1 MADDDTDLEPDP
13 DRDREPRSEPEP
25 EPGPD
30 GEHAPDE
37 HLKRVREYLQ
47 YATEGADRPVQT
59 QLNSLTAGVFEEQDG
74 HLTRSDPDPKADRI
88 EEVAEKLDGLAAEA
102 SGETAE
108 HILEARDHCLEYLA
122 EGGGERADDA

>member
-1 MADDDTDLEPDP
+1 MADDDTDLDPDP
-13 DRDREPRSEPEP
+13 DREREQRSEPEP
-25 EPGPD
+25 EPGPE

-59 QLNSLTAGVFEEQDG
+59 QLNSITAGVFEEQDG
-74 HLTRSDPDPKADRI
+74 HLTQSDPDPKVDRI
-88 EEVAEKLDGLAAEA
+88 EEIAEKLDGLAAEA
-102 SGETAE
+102 SGETTD
-108 HILEARDHCLEYLA
+108 HILVARDHCLEYLA